1 MRSLANAP
9 PLPLEPYGVLSTGPR
24 KLSGEQ
30 KEDDM
35 AAVSATAPLILVVDD
50 EDGVADLLVDAL
62 TLGGFRARRA
72 RDGQEALR
80 LLREIAPDVILLD
93 VNMPGLNGFEVL
105 ERIRAKGD
113 DTPVL
118 FLTARHERE
127 DTTRGFVLGADDY
140 ITKPFGLE
148 ELLLRVKAIL
158 RRTRKEEPEPEVLR
172 SGNLELQPESHE
184 VRQAGE
190 IVTLSPT
197 EFRLL
202 EYLMLNQ
209 KRVLTKAQLL
219 RAVWDID
226 FEAETSVVDT
236 YISYLRKKL
245 DPQGLGLIRT
255 VRGVGFQLREV
266 ETAAEKGAQ

>member
-1 MRSLANAP
+1 MAVP
-9 PLPLEPYGVLSTGPR
+9 MTVLRAASEEET
-24 KLSGEQ
+24 LMAV
-30 KEDDM
+30 KEN
-35 AAVSATAPLILVVDD
+35 APLILVVDD

-62 TLGGFRARRA
+62 TLGGYRARRA

-80 LLREIAPDVILLD
+80 VLREISPDVILLD

-113 DTPVL
+113 ETPVL
-118 FLTARHERE
+118 FLTARQDRQ

-158 RRTRKEEPEPEVLR
+158 RRTRREIVETEAITC
-172 SGNLELQPESHE
+172 GNLVLHVDSHE
-184 VRQAGE
+184 VFLDDVQ
-190 IVTLSPT
+190 VTLSPT

-202 EYLMLNQ
+202 EYLMSNQ
-209 KRVLTKAQLL
+209 KRVLTKQQLL

-266 ETAAEKGAQ
+266 EAVAK